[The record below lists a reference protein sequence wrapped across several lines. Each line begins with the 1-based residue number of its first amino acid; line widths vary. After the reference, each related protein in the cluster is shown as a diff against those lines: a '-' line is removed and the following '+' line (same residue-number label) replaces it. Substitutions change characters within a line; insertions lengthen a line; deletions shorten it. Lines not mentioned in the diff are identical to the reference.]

1 MNIDTVEFV
10 LSMKKIIEGEFESD
24 PRLKLQKMKINMVK
38 GGSDRKER
46 RHRGNED
53 ESDEDE

>member
-46 RHRGNED
+46 HRGNED